1 MLDVTGSPAT
11 GPFLADN
18 PIRGRLAAQMAKGV
32 RFYPCPF
39 ILPAMAV
46 CIDRTA
52 FKLVRYFNESY
63 NQFHPYQLVES
74 RVDHMYIK
82 PVLFRKVPCTILE
95 PAKGQKYVPHEG

>member
-18 PIRGRLAAQMAKGV
+18 PIRGRLANQMAKGV

-82 PVLFRKVPCTILE
+82 PVLFRKVPCTVLE